1 MKQERRGQGTT
12 FRRMTQP
19 EDRTPADW
27 NPMGPRWQASWLPL
41 AVAPRYIL
49 TETRRELNDTPS
61 GTMIVTQLTT
71 KGQQVG
77 GGPVPGNPHPFPK
90 MAGIRLPLI
99 SL

>member
-61 GTMIVTQLTT
+61 GAMAVPRSII
-71 KGQQVG
+71 KG
-77 GGPVPGNPHPFPK
+77 
-90 MAGIRLPLI
+90 
-99 SL
+99 